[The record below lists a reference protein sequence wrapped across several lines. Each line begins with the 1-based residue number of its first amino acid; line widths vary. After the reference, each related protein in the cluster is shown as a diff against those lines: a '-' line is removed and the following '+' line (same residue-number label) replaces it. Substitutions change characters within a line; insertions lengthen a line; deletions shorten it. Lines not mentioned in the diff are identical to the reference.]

1 MALDNYP
8 TIMKPLFLASQSTQ
22 RALVL
27 SQLGLYFEIIPVKI
41 LETTLIKADDSEII
55 RVVQE
60 NALKKAQ
67 SLLHLVTEGIIIA
80 GDTLI
85 VTHDQCVLGKPRTA
99 TEAYKM
105 LQSLVGNWHR
115 VISAVAMIDASTSKS
130 LVRYLWTRVKFRSLA
145 KDILRDY
152 VSTKEPLGKAG
163 GYAIQGKG
171 AYFIERIEGSYTSV
185 VGLPLELVIEMF
197 DVFGIEPKHHWLR

>member
-1 MALDNYP
+1 
-8 TIMKPLFLASQSTQ
+8 MKPLFLASKSTQ
-22 RALVL
+22 RAALL
-27 SQLGLYFEIIPVKI
+27 SQLGLQFEIIPARI
-41 LETTLIKADDSEII
+41 FETTLTKTDDSEII
-55 RVVQE
+55 EKVQQ

-67 SLLHLVTEGIIIA
+67 SALHLVTDGIIIA

-99 TEAYKM
+99 AEAYKM
-105 LQSLVGNWHR
+105 LQSLVGQWHR
-115 VISAVAMIDASTSKS
+115 VISAVAMIDASTLKS
-130 LVRYLWTRVKFRSLA
+130 LVRYLWTRVKFRSLPESM
-145 KDILRDY
+145 LRDY

-171 AYFIERIEGSYTSV
+171 AFFIEQIEGSYTSI

-197 DVFGIEPKHHWLR
+197 EVFDVKLKHYWLR